1 MVDQTV
7 RVEPIGVASVALVM
21 AEKLWFEEFG
31 HHPKLNDSRFI
42 ALVSICSRALQGTT
56 AVDSIQ
62 AYSEKL
68 FSK

>member
-42 ALVSICSRALQGTT
+42 ALVSICSRAL
-56 AVDSIQ
+56 
-62 AYSEKL
+62 
-68 FSK
+68 